1 MASPP
6 ITRLSSKGQI
16 VLPKTVREAQNL
28 TSGDVFTVLADEDTI
43 ILQKVQLP
51 SQEEFEAVMAKG
63 REFAWQK
70 GIKREDVVR
79 AVNELRKERQ

>member
-1 MASPP
+1 
-6 ITRLSSKGQI
+6 
-16 VLPKTVREAQNL
+16 
-28 TSGDVFTVLADEDTI
+28 VFTVLADEDTI